1 MGFVP
6 CETFGYLG
14 MLGGGLL
21 LAEGEEEDGYVGGG
35 YAADAGGL
43 AEAYGAVA
51 AEFFARLVGEG

>member
-51 AEFFARLVGEG
+51 AEFFA